1 MYLDVFTLSALV
13 DEFMDILVG
22 GRIQDAL
29 DVDET
34 GVGLEI
40 YAHHKRQYL
49 YLSADTNV
57 PRLHITTEKLRRGTE
72 RPTTLGLLIRRYV
85 EGGKIVHVSQPDW
98 ERVIHLHLET
108 AEGEMELVIEP
119 MERRS
124 NILLVQNGIILDC
137 MRRVG
142 ADENRVRVSL
152 PNHPYVPPPKQIGK
166 RNPFIVTETDIQGFI
181 TQTTDPKARTYQIL
195 TANLLGMSPL
205 LAREIV
211 YRACEDTKQKVT
223 SANAGDL
230 QVALEMV
237 LEPLR
242 KRDWQ
247 AGIIEEN
254 GRVEAYSPYP
264 IEHLP
269 NWKRVDTISKALVA
283 FYGAPVG
290 ENAYNAAKI
299 PVRLALQEASRKY
312 KSKLFSL
319 ESSLKD
325 DSEREQLKQSGE
337 LILAYQFTI
346 QKGQTELKAQYE
358 VDGAMLS
365 IKLDPTLTPL
375 ENAQAYFA
383 RYNKAKRALE
393 DVPRLVNETKVH
405 LNTLA
410 QLENDL
416 EMANNWGDIDEVSAS
431 LIANGYVK
439 GKRAKRI
446 GGAGQSAP
454 LRLVTQ
460 DGFVIWVGKNSR
472 QNELVT
478 FKRGSA
484 EDFWLHAR
492 DVPGAH
498 VVIKF
503 DGRTIPPSLI
513 EQAASIAA
521 YYSAR
526 RADGKVPVDMTRCK
540 YVKKIKGAAQ
550 GMVTYRNEQTLTASP
565 KSEKEFD
572 FL

>member
-13 DEFMDILVG
+13 DEFMDMLVG

-34 GVGLEI
+34 AIGLEI

-57 PRLHITTEKLRRGTE
+57 PRLHITSEKLRRGTE
-72 RPTTLGLLIRRYV
+72 KPTTLGLLVRRYV
-85 EGGKIVHVSQPDW
+85 EGGKIAHISQPDW
-98 ERVIHLHLET
+98 ERVVHIHLET

-124 NILLVQNGIILDC
+124 NILLVQNGVILDC

-152 PNHPYVPPPKQIGK
+152 PNHPYIPPPPQLGK
-166 RNPFIVTETDIQGFI
+166 HNPFMLTEADVAQFLADII
-181 TQTTDPKARTYQIL
+181 DPKARTYQAL
-195 TANLLGMSPL
+195 TANVLGMSPL

-211 YRACEDTKQKVT
+211 YRACDDPKQKAT
-223 SANAGDL
+223 SADAGD
-230 QVALEMV
+230 VFTALEMV
-237 LEPLR
+237 LDPLR
-242 KRDWQ
+242 KREWQ
-247 AGIIEEN
+247 AGIVEN
-254 GRVEAYSPYP
+254 DGRIEAYSVYP
-264 IEHLP
+264 IEHLAG
-269 NWKRVDTISKALVA
+269 WKPIDGISKALVS

-299 PVRLALQEASRKY
+299 PVRLALQEAHRKY
-312 KSKLFSL
+312 RAKLHSL

-325 DSEREQLKQSGE
+325 DSERELLKQSGE
-337 LILAYQFTI
+337 LILAYQFAI
-346 QKGQTELKAQYE
+346 QKGQTELKAQYD

-365 IKLDPTLTPL
+365 IALDPKLTPL

-383 RYNKAKRALE
+383 KYNKAKRALE
-393 DVPRLVNETKVH
+393 DVPRLVAETKLH
-405 LNTLA
+405 LDTLD

-416 EMANNWGDIDEVSAS
+416 NLASNWGEIDDVSSALVS
-431 LIANGYVK
+431 SGYVK

-472 QNELVT
+472 QNEIVT

-492 DVPGAH
+492 QVPGAH

-503 DGRTIPPSLI
+503 DGLTIPQDVI

-521 YYSAR
+521 YYSSR
-526 RADGKVPVDMTRCK
+526 RTDGKVAVDMTRCK

-550 GMVTYRNEQTLTASP
+550 GMVTYRNEQTLTVSP
-565 KSEKEFD
+565 QSEKD
-572 FL
+572 FNFL

>member
-13 DEFMDILVG
+13 DEFMDTLVG
-22 GRIQDAL
+22 GRIQDVL

-34 GVGLEI
+34 ALGLEI

-57 PRLHITTEKLRRGTE
+57 PRLHITPEKLRRGTE
-72 RPTTLGLLIRRYV
+72 KPTTLGLLVRRYV
-85 EGGKIVHVSQPDW
+85 EGGKIAHISQPDW
-98 ERVIHLHLET
+98 ERVVHLHIET

-124 NILLVQNGIILDC
+124 NILLVQDGIILDC

-152 PNHPYVPPPKQIGK
+152 PNHPYIPPPPQMGK
-166 RNPFIVTETDIQGFI
+166 YNPFMLTEADVAQFLA
-181 TQTTDPKARTYQIL
+181 DVADSKARTYQVL
-195 TANLLGMSPL
+195 TGNVLGMSPL

-211 YRACEDTKQKVT
+211 YRAGDDPKQKAS
-223 SANAGDL
+223 SADAGDL
-230 QVALEMV
+230 FTAIEMV
-237 LEPLR
+237 LDPLR
-242 KRDWQ
+242 RRDWQ
-247 AGIIEEN
+247 AGIVEN
-254 GRVEAYSPYP
+254 DGRVEAYSVYP
-264 IEHLP
+264 IEHLTG
-269 NWKRVDTISKALVA
+269 WKPVDGISKALVA
-283 FYGAPVG
+283 FYGAPIG

-299 PVRLALQEASRKY
+299 PVRLAIQEAQRKY
-312 KSKLFSL
+312 RAKLHSL

-325 DSEREQLKQSGE
+325 DTERELLKQSGE

-346 QKGQTELKAQYE
+346 QKGQTELKAQYD
-358 VDGAMLS
+358 VDGEMLH
-365 IKLDPTLTPL
+365 IALDPKLTPL

-383 RYNKAKRALE
+383 KYNKAKRALE
-393 DVPRLVNETKVH
+393 DVPRLIAETKLH
-405 LNTLA
+405 LDTLA

-416 EMANNWGDIDEVSAS
+416 NLASNWGDIDDVGAT
-431 LIANGYVK
+431 LISSGYVK

-472 QNELVT
+472 QNEIVT

-492 DVPGAH
+492 QVPGAH

-503 DGRTIPPSLI
+503 DGRAIPPEVI

-526 RADGKVPVDMTRCK
+526 RTDGKVAVDMTRCK

-550 GMVTYRNEQTLTASP
+550 GMVTYRNEQTFTVSP
-565 KSEKEFD
+565 QSEKAFS